1 MTDLPPLHIDAADAD
16 WIKRGIWD
24 IPATNLPD
32 LCEWLWRQNIAVDD
46 FKKLDVYLA
55 NVERMPWLKNL

>member
-1 MTDLPPLHIDAADAD
+1 MTDLPPLHIDVADAD

-32 LCEWLWRQNIAVDD
+32 LYEWLWRQDIAVDD